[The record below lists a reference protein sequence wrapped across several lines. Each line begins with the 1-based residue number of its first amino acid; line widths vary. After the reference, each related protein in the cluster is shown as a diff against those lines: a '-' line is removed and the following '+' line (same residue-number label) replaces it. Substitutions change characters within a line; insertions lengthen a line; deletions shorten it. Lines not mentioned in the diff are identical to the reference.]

1 VRCLVARGKDLYN
14 GRAMDAPNSPS
25 EKPPSALPEQHP
37 HGGIEITGGEVH
49 ADHDIVAGDVNI
61 AGDSITGQNV
71 TVQRGYSAGEVQRL
85 VIIVGGLVFL
95 TAACF
100 FIFGALSAAA
110 VVGVINRPLAGGSS
124 PEKAA
129 QMQTKIDEITSLPP
143 GSSFQQ
149 VFTEDEVSSY
159 FRFILAPRLGVTDG
173 KARLMDEPG
182 QIALGG
188 NLTSAGNL
196 PFLAQVEL
204 TTDPVPVHLEAV
216 WLKVLPT
223 PEGWAFG
230 WVPVTPL
237 AQRFEAQINSFLLG
251 KVQFNRIVQVGGGK
265 TLDAV
270 GRNRVFVW
278 GAVR

>member
-1 VRCLVARGKDLYN
+1 
-14 GRAMDAPNSPS
+14 MDTPNTPS
-25 EKPPSALPEQHP
+25 EKTPSQLSEEHP

-110 VVGVINRPLAGGSS
+110 VVGVINRPLVGGSS
-124 PEKAA
+124 PQKAA
-129 QMQTKIDEITSLPP
+129 EMQAKIDNITSMPP

-173 KARLMDEPG
+173 KARFMDEPG

-216 WLKVLPT
+216 WVKVLPT
-223 PEGWAFG
+223 PEGSAFG
-230 WVPVTPL
+230 WVVVTPL
-237 AQRFEAQINSFLLG
+237 AQRFEEQINSFLLG

-265 TLDAV
+265 ELDAA

-278 GAVR
+278 GMVR